1 VIAHTTLAFVFA
13 TSMEANPFIAKVN
26 AQQILTEPWPTYRV
40 KIAGQLAIIIIT
52 GMGMQ
57 PARMAV
63 EFIIENHAAN
73 AIFNCGV
80 AGSLTDY
87 FIVGDII
94 NISSSWIFHDG
105 ELDDDVC
112 HLSKHSQG
120 LSGYTNG
127 SLLTVDRPVF
137 DPHQKKTLSNV
148 AQLVDMEG
156 GMIARL
162 CAQHNIPCQLIKII
176 SDTALERNQL
186 KHNLCNVSE
195 KLADRVT
202 TDITGLFSQEMTA

>member
-1 VIAHTTLAFVFA
+1 MIAHTTLAFVFA
-13 TSMEANPFIAKVN
+13 TSMEAEPFIALVN
-26 AQQILTEPWPTYRV
+26 AEQTSKEPWPTYQAR
-40 KIAGQLAIIIIT
+40 IAGQPAIIIIT

-63 EFIIENHAAN
+63 EFIIENYAAN

-80 AGSLTDY
+80 AGSLTDH
-87 FIVGDII
+87 FIVGDIV

-112 HLSKHSQG
+112 PLSRHSQG

-127 SLLTVDRPVF
+127 SLITVDRPVF
-137 DPHQKKTLSNV
+137 DQHQKKTLSDV

-156 GMIARL
+156 GIVA
-162 CAQHNIPCQLIKII
+162 K
-176 SDTALERNQL
+176 
-186 KHNLCNVSE
+186 
-195 KLADRVT
+195 
-202 TDITGLFSQEMTA
+202 